1 MKPKLQN
8 DQNLPKWNRRS
19 CMGQFLEFSDEH
31 YYLAEM
37 FHNLST
43 GYISPQF
50 HLVSGDLFET
60 VICNKDDE
68 NVFNGICNY
77 MFDLN
82 RDWYAKDENDDN
94 GKLI

>member
-1 MKPKLQN
+1 MTKSCLN
-8 DQNLPKWNRRS
+8 GIGEHVWVNVWVFSSERS
-19 CMGQFLEFSDEH
+19 SVVANVRDLI
-31 YYLAEM
+31 
-37 FHNLST
+37 T
-43 GYISPQF
+43 GYIPPQF

-60 VICNKDDE
+60 IICNKDDE
-68 NVFNGICNY
+68 NVFNDICNY

>member
-1 MKPKLQN
+1 MVQCL
-8 DQNLPKWNRRS
+8 
-19 CMGQFLEFSDEH
+19 GFSSEH
-31 YYLAEM
+31 SSVVA
-37 FHNLST
+37 NVRDLST
-43 GYISPQF
+43 GYIPPQF

-68 NVFNGICNY
+68 NVFNSICNY